1 MLEALKH
8 LAFKNQVGTA
18 LVWEKKKSKK
28 STTSCVLFKLFY
40 S

>member
-1 MLEALKH
+1 MFEALKH

-28 STTSCVLFKLFY
+28 INHFMRVI
-40 S
+40 

>member
-18 LVWEKKKSKK
+18 LDMGEKKSKK
-28 STTSCVLFKLFY
+28 INNFMRVI
-40 S
+40 